1 MEAVRYSRTRAPSS
15 PSPELEDDLVNQ
27 YFDWNSYYGNS
38 QSPYPEF
45 DLGYPGRHQTP
56 RGLPK
61 DFSDFPTALDS
72 LSLGTLESDFF
83 NMTSQ
88 FHSDDDGT
96 SPSGYTST
104 RSPPELVPA
113 GSTSPSEH
121 SGSSTLD
128 PAEHNDYSRVAL
140 GEVRAQDDEW
150 TYPQKQQP
158 SPKSAA
164 VSYPR
169 HIPVQDAHSPEY
181 SPANLKRRRSSN
193 EVEKR
198 HRHLADP
205 LQTAD
210 VRKSGA
216 CVPCRVSKIRVRQ
229 LSSHPPLPAP
239 CSRHNAWSPEFI
251 LMRLL
256 HVMQCQDNGVCPTCR
271 KAFPE
276 HSHLVCTRV
285 TPGMTWPVIG
295 KVPGMLHLP
304 Q

>member
-1 MEAVRYSRTRAPSS
+1 MEAVRYSRTRVPSS

-27 YFDWNSYYGNS
+27 YFDWNSYYGTS

-45 DLGYPGRHQTP
+45 DLGYPGRHHTP

-72 LSLGTLESDFF
+72 LSLNALESDFF

-121 SGSSTLD
+121 SGSSNFD

-164 VSYPR
+164 LSYPS
-169 HIPVQDAHSPEY
+169 HIKVQDAHSPDY
-181 SPANLKRRRSSN
+181 SPANLKRRRSVN

-229 LSSHPPLPAP
+229 PPHTPHFPHLPAP
-239 CSRHNAWSPEFI
+239 CSRHNAWLPE
-251 LMRLL
+251 LNTNASASC
-256 HVMQCQDNGVCPTCR
+256 H
-271 KAFPE
+271 A
-276 HSHLVCTRV
+276 
-285 TPGMTWPVIG
+285 
-295 KVPGMLHLP
+295 VPG
-304 Q
+304 